1 MVPQEELDETQILA
15 ALLGISEMVGGLTE
29 TQEILESIARIAPV
43 LVRVDRCAFFEYDET
58 TREFRPLVV
67 FEPSGLKGRFEGL
80 VLQESD
86 VPRFAQRLVKQRLP
100 ILVKDAGKD
109 PNVPPAL
116 VQRLGVRSALV
127 APLVCRGKVL
137 GALWLDSTRGQ
148 HYFTSKEINVVQGIA
163 SQAAIALDS
172 AKSGDAAA
180 FDRARFEAL
189 AASLAD
195 GVIATDPERRIHSL
209 DGGAERLLGWSSAE
223 IRGRRMAEVFD
234 LTEGEASLSWTMDAA
249 GPAPVRKDLALRA
262 HDGARVPCEVS
273 GVVVRGPE
281 GAIRQILFVL
291 RRKGD
296 VKDAEE
302 RAADALHQLADVAGT
317 PPRPE

>member
-109 PNVPPAL
+109 PNVPPPL
-116 VQRLGVRSALV
+116 VQRLGGPSALV
-127 APLVCRGKVL
+127 APPACRREGL
-137 GALWLDSTRGQ
+137 G
-148 HYFTSKEINVVQGIA
+148 
-163 SQAAIALDS
+163 
-172 AKSGDAAA
+172 
-180 FDRARFEAL
+180 
-189 AASLAD
+189 
-195 GVIATDPERRIHSL
+195 
-209 DGGAERLLGWSSAE
+209 
-223 IRGRRMAEVFD
+223 
-234 LTEGEASLSWTMDAA
+234 
-249 GPAPVRKDLALRA
+249 
-262 HDGARVPCEVS
+262 
-273 GVVVRGPE
+273 
-281 GAIRQILFVL
+281 
-291 RRKGD
+291 
-296 VKDAEE
+296 
-302 RAADALHQLADVAGT
+302 
-317 PPRPE
+317 